1 MRSTVLIMLMAS
13 LILGCQREAPSE
25 DLAEL
30 TALKHQVDSCLS
42 MVESLDM
49 EKLQAVSDA
58 VGKEKTFMNRHNED
72 TLAQEEAIF
81 LANYF
86 RYQSKPLA
94 RILKGHGGMVRELRE
109 TSGQLKGLYEDME
122 SGLLKKEEYSTYL
135 AKEREFATQQV
146 EQGLE
151 MVKDHGMIMDRYEQ
165 EHEQVVEYVN
175 LHRKNNDRE

>member
-1 MRSTVLIMLMAS
+1 MRSSVFMLLVAS
-13 LILGCQREAPSE
+13 LLFGCQRGAPNK
-25 DLAEL
+25 DLAEV

-49 EKLQAVSDA
+49 EQLQAVSDA
-58 VGKEKTFMNRHNED
+58 VGKEKSFMNRHNQD

-94 RILKGHGGMVRELRE
+94 RILKGHKSMVRELRR
-109 TSGQLKGLYEDME
+109 TSGQLKALHEDME
-122 SGLLKKEEYSTYL
+122 NGMLKEEEYATYL
-135 AKEREFATQQV
+135 VKEREFAEQHI

-151 MVKDHGMIMDRYEQ
+151 MVKDHGLVMSRYEE

-175 LHRKNNDRE
+175 SHRKNSNLQ